1 MDFRE
6 AKLQQLDAATTYRVY
21 GHEVDFDQSGASSGG
36 TSRRRWRPILP
47 CFCVQDSPDSPCEC
61 MRGEHLWW
69 LLDDAV
75 VGEGKSGHKDK
86 GNDLQFFDVLVDSQ
100 IVVES
105 PQPVSVGALKNLGDT
120 IWPRTLGLVL
130 HHNSAKR
137 EVGLGPCWRSSSW
150 TPSVTPRT
158 QSSSP
163 LSGPRSQDKQA
174 APRGR
179 RSCRSL
185 GR

>member
-61 MRGEHLWW
+61 MRGEQVWW

-75 VGEGKSGHKDK
+75 IGEGKSGHKDK

-120 IWPRTLGLVL
+120 I
-130 HHNSAKR
+130 
-137 EVGLGPCWRSSSW
+137 
-150 TPSVTPRT
+150 
-158 QSSSP
+158 SP
-163 LSGPRSQDKQA
+163 QRVRDLASNPGAGA
-174 APRGR
+174 APQFSEGR
-179 RSCRSL
+179 FGSGLPWLL
-185 GR
+185 GFMMDLLEAMISDAVDEVVKPIEWPPKPG